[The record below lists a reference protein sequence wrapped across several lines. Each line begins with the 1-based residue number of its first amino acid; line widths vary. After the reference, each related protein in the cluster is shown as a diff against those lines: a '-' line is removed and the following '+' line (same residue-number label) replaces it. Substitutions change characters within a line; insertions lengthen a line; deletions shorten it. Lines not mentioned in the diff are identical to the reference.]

1 MNVSVLGAGNG
12 GCAVAADMSL
22 KGHKVTLIKT
32 SNSIHNEN
40 FKHLLENNG
49 DISLIEDGI
58 TKETSIKK
66 VTTDLS
72 LISDSEVIIIY
83 IQSRYHEELIKRIIP
98 YLKPGQILLFSPGYM
113 STAFALKHGV
123 GKDIILA
130 EAESSFIDC
139 RITRPGVVTVSFR
152 NKNNPLGIFPSNKKE
167 EASSV
172 LNKIGFPFSYLSSVA
187 EAGLHNPN
195 LIVHTVGAI
204 MSIPRIE
211 KTHGNYV
218 MYHEVFTPSVWNILE
233 KLDNEKMDI
242 LEKMGYER
250 LPYVEA
256 CKIRNSPNDKR
267 SAKEVFMWYASM
279 PTAVP
284 GPTVVDSRYISE
296 DVPQGL
302 VMLESLGKYFNVKTP
317 VTTALIEIASAA
329 LQRDLRVDG
338 RTVEN
343 LGESNIKIILNDSV
357 KNKIL

>member
-1 MNVSVLGAGNG
+1 MNISVLGAGNG

-22 KGHKVTLIKT
+22 KGHEVTLVKT

-40 FKHLLENNG
+40 FKYLLENKG
-49 DISLIEDGI
+49 KISLIEDGI

-72 LISDSEVIIIY
+72 SISDSEVIIIY
-83 IQSRYHEELIKRIIP
+83 IQSQYHESLIKRIIP
-98 YLKPGQILLFSPGYM
+98 YLKDGQILLFNPGYM

-123 GKDIILA
+123 RKDIILA

-139 RITRPGVVTVSFR
+139 RITSPGVVTVSFR
-152 NKNNPLGIFPSNKKE
+152 NKNNPIGIFPSRKKE

-172 LNKIGFPFSYLSSVA
+172 LNKIGFQFSYLSSVA

-211 KTHGNYV
+211 KTHGDYV

-233 KLDNEKMDI
+233 KLDKEKMDI

-329 LQRDLRVDG
+329 LRRDLRVDG
-338 RTVEN
+338 RTVES
-343 LGESNIKIILNDSV
+343 LGENNIKIILSDSV
-357 KNKIL
+357 KD

>member
-1 MNVSVLGAGNG
+1 MNISVLGAGNG

-22 KGHKVTLIKT
+22 KGHEVTLIKT

-40 FKHLLENNG
+40 FKYLMENNG
-49 DISLIEDGI
+49 KISLVEDGI
-58 TKETSIKK
+58 KKETSIKK

-83 IQSRYHEELIKRIIP
+83 IQSRYHEDLIKRIIP
-98 YLKPGQILLFSPGYM
+98 YLKSGQILLFNPGYI

-123 GKDIILA
+123 RKDIILA

-139 RITRPGVVTVSFR
+139 RITSSGVVTVSFR
-152 NKNNPLGIFPSNKKE
+152 NKNNPIGIFPSRKKE

-172 LNKIGFPFSYLSSVA
+172 LNKIGFPFSYVSSVA

-211 KTHGNYV
+211 KTHGDYV
-218 MYHEVFTPSVWNILE
+218 MYHEAFTPSVWNILE
-233 KLDNEKMDI
+233 KLDKEKMDI

-329 LQRDLRVDG
+329 LQRDLRIDG
-338 RTVEN
+338 RTVES
-343 LGESNIKIILNDSV
+343 LGEDNIKIILSDSV
-357 KNKIL
+357 KD

>member
-1 MNVSVLGAGNG
+1 MNISVLGAGNG

-22 KGHKVTLIKT
+22 KGHEVTLIKT

-40 FKHLLENNG
+40 FKYLMENNG
-49 DISLIEDGI
+49 KISLIEDGI
-58 TKETSIKK
+58 KKETSIKK

-83 IQSRYHEELIKRIIP
+83 IQSRYHEDLIKRIIP
-98 YLKPGQILLFSPGYM
+98 YLKSGQILLFNPGYI

-123 GKDIILA
+123 RKDIILA

-139 RITRPGVVTVSFR
+139 RITSSGVVTVSFR
-152 NKNNPLGIFPSNKKE
+152 NKNNPIGIFPSRKKE

-172 LNKIGFPFSYLSSVA
+172 LNKIGFPFSYVSSVA

-211 KTHGNYV
+211 KTHGDYV
-218 MYHEVFTPSVWNILE
+218 MYHEAFTPSVWNILE
-233 KLDNEKMDI
+233 KLDKEKMDI

-329 LQRDLRVDG
+329 LQRDLRIDG
-338 RTVEN
+338 RTVES
-343 LGESNIKIILNDSV
+343 LGEDNIKIILSDSV
-357 KNKIL
+357 KD